1 MNAET
6 YQQIRRFIKPL
17 PVSFFLFSIE
27 LLRKQVFAKIYR
39 ETSLPRRLRTFMIHL
54 FFTHVLSCRRTNS
67 RKRAP
72 RFSFNLFFFLNN
84 SLTNEF
90 SEFLRIVP
98 FFFLFLLLSVI
109 IIIIKETARKN
120 KIVKFVAT
128 VSRSSGWYATAFKRP
143 HLKSL
148 STKKRYIPLSDLQHC
163 PKHSHTKPNTFGF
176 SSLQLYSPFHYFI
189 NKINLF
195 KSIVNYH
202 PFISSFCSFF
212 FLSLSL
218 PHFQLFCL
226 ILFFFSF

>member
-27 LLRKQVFAKIYR
+27 LLRKQVFAKFTER
-39 ETSLPRRLRTFMIHL
+39 HL
-54 FFTHVLSCRRTNS
+54 FLDVWEHLWSIFFLHTCYHVVELILEREHHVFLSIY
-67 RKRAP
+67 
-72 RFSFNLFFFLNN
+72 FFF
-84 SLTNEF
+84 STIRSQTNF
-90 SEFLRIVP
+90 QNFLELCR

-212 FLSLSL
+212 FFSLSLS
-218 PHFQLFCL
+218 PIFNY
-226 ILFFFSF
+226 SA